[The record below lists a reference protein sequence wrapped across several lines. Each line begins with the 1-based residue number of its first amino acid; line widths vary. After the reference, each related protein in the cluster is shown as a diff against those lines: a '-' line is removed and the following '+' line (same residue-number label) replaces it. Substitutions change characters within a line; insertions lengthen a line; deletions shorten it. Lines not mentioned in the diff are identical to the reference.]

1 LPQTSGEVTHPTKL
15 FVEEVSFLSAVGQ
28 TQRVQWQVGSQYTIQ
43 QSEVDVTAR
52 CQLNFQPDQTAAMD
66 AAELMVLGLRAYV
79 ENNSVVLLQIGVE
92 STKRSHSLANR
103 LLQRTKEMIEV
114 DFLRMNRRLRRLLQ
128 RKWDVLIV
136 PLPHRNSG

>member
-1 LPQTSGEVTHPTKL
+1 
-15 FVEEVSFLSAVGQ
+15 
-28 TQRVQWQVGSQYTIQ
+28 
-43 QSEVDVTAR
+43 
-52 CQLNFQPDQTAAMD
+52 
-66 AAELMVLGLRAYV
+66 
-79 ENNSVVLLQIGVE
+79 
-92 STKRSHSLANR
+92 LANR